1 MEICYILD
9 DDLNHN
15 QFVIYG
21 YPNMEVSK
29 MNESNNVT
37 NGSVYRPNNM
47 AAPGNTAQQGFMPG
61 PGNAQM
67 GYWGM
72 VAKET
77 PELTKERA
85 KIGSKLFK
93 LTFAYAL
100 FFTFCLYNNPSGVT
114 MPLFAIG
121 TLVYICYMLNF
132 YGYKIKKSSY
142 FYGIIIIGLS
152 ISNMLTGNSFFI
164 FFNCIGILLLTF
176 VFLLHNVYDDSKWNL
191 PKTTLAILESSFG
204 SLGCLDDYIKD
215 KRAMKEHSQTTN
227 AQGPSSRNGILG
239 SVILGLVIAVPLVT
253 IILALLVN
261 ADVVF
266 KTLITDYLSIK
277 VDGVTIFGVIMTFI
291 ISYFASFC
299 IMRFFAKKKIKEEVV
314 SHNNFEP
321 VVAITVLSI
330 IGVIYMAFSLI
341 QIIFLFWGGM
351 ALPDGYTYAE
361 YAREGF
367 FQLLTVCIINVI
379 IVIFVKDYYREH
391 MMLKL
396 LMTLISLCTYIMIA
410 SSGLRML
417 MYIDSYNLSFDRI
430 LVLWTLAVLSFLL
443 VGIIVSIY
451 KSGFPLFRYGVII
464 VSIFYMALS
473 FSHTDNI
480 IARYNL
486 TALADSTDT
495 DKELVDYFYLVNN
508 MSTDA
513 APAMSELCPK
523 KFREEYF
530 EKNKRNYND
539 LSLRHFNVS
548 RYTARMLAEK
558 K

>member
-1 MEICYILD
+1 
-9 DDLNHN
+9 
-15 QFVIYG
+15 
-21 YPNMEVSK
+21 
-29 MNESNNVT
+29 MNETNNVT
-37 NGSVYRPNNM
+37 NGSVYRPNM
-47 AAPGNTAQQGFMPG
+47 SSQRPQTMSGVTTPPGNAVQQGYMPG

-72 VAKET
+72 VARET
-77 PELTKERA
+77 PEQTKERA
-85 KIGSKLFK
+85 RIGSKLFR
-93 LTFAYAL
+93 LTLAYAL

-114 MPLFAIG
+114 MPLFAAG

-132 YGYKIKKSSY
+132 YGVKIKKSSY
-142 FYGIIIIGLS
+142 FYGAVILGLS

-191 PKTTLAILESSFG
+191 PKTTIAILESSFG

-215 KRAMKEHSQTTN
+215 KRAMKEHGQTN
-227 AQGPSSRNGILG
+227 AGGSSGRNGILG
-239 SVILGLVIAVPLVT
+239 SVILGLVIAVPVVA

-266 KTLITDYLSIK
+266 KTLVTDYLSIK
-277 VDGVTIFGVIMTFI
+277 VDGVTIFGVVMTFI
-291 ISYFASFC
+291 FSYFASFC
-299 IMRFFAKKKIKEEVV
+299 IMRFFAKKRIKEEVT

-351 ALPDGYTYAE
+351 ELPDGYTYAE

-391 MMLKL
+391 VILKG

-451 KSGFPLFRYGVII
+451 KSGFPLFRYGVVI

-486 TALADSTDT
+486 SALANSEVSAVVDDEKDNDFTSR
-495 DKELVDYFYLVNN
+495 KEEDLIDYYYLVNN
-508 MSTDA
+508 LSTDA
-513 APAMSELCPK
+513 APAMKELCPK
-523 KFREEYF
+523 KYRDQYF
-530 EKNKRNYND
+530 NRNAKYYND
-539 LSLRHFNVS
+539 TQLRHFNVS
-548 RYTARMLAEK
+548 RYTAKMLAESK
-558 K
+558 